1 MNLLTLNTYK
11 SVLALG
17 DQELLKLSS
26 EGSSINSHF
35 LFLNIEN
42 LNLLEKENNVTNTF
56 NKFLLLNE

>member
-1 MNLLTLNTYK
+1 MNESTHINTYK

-26 EGSSINSHF
+26 EGSSVNSHF

-42 LNLLEKENNVTNTF
+42 LNLLEKENDVTNTF
-56 NKFLLLNE
+56 NKFFVIK